1 MLFRSSEKEYRDV
14 RLDVVSSKDFT
25 IFSDDLST
33 ASKLG
38 QKISNAFVKK
48 KPLNSTPFDEGAM
61 AVVRQYFEPSYK
73 AKDEQITE
81 VADAYSILKIF
92 NGNLSESETDDLVN
106 SYFSGT
112 KVITFVKK
120 EDDLNMIVSKIADGF
135 RKRGIISDKGDIR
148 LAEADEVQPEFL
160 CNDNSFRIFNF
171 EIYIHNLDL
180 DTDEVIVVE
189 GQYTEQQE
197 TVLEGVANSTNWN
210 FDQFKVEHAKGNKNI
225 LVQAGAGTGKTYS
238 MVSRIAYLCYRW

>member
-1 MLFRSSEKEYRDV
+1 MVCYPFISEKEYRDV

-92 NGNLSESETDDLVN
+92 NGNLSESETDDLV
-106 SYFSGT
+106 SACSLT
-112 KVITFVKK
+112 KKH
-120 EDDLNMIVSKIADGF
+120 
-135 RKRGIISDKGDIR
+135 R
-148 LAEADEVQPEFL
+148 
-160 CNDNSFRIFNF
+160 
-171 EIYIHNLDL
+171 
-180 DTDEVIVVE
+180 
-189 GQYTEQQE
+189 
-197 TVLEGVANSTNWN
+197 
-210 FDQFKVEHAKGNKNI
+210 
-225 LVQAGAGTGKTYS
+225 
-238 MVSRIAYLCYRW
+238 